1 MRRMIPFVLITLA
14 ASCLFAG
21 AAAAGTWCANYGT
34 GHSGS
39 DCSFTSSA
47 QCQATLSGLSGF
59 CQPNPFP
66 GTNYG
71 RSGTW
76 SSAPAQSNRPY
87 RDRADR

>member
-1 MRRMIPFVLITLA
+1 MRAIPLALLICCISPLSGTEARA
-14 ASCLFAG
+14 AES
-21 AAAAGTWCANYGT
+21 WCANYGT

-39 DCSFTSSA
+39 DCSFTSFA

-66 GTNYG
+66 NTNFG

-76 SSAPAQSNRPY
+76 GSGRVERARP
-87 RDRADR
+87 DRAER